1 MFLRSHGL
9 MVPRLLLGSPTGPPW
24 GPPPLPGTPPR
35 RGVLAWD
42 RSSQGPAG
50 SGSLGS
56 AGLGLGSGFGFGFSG
71 SRLGFRLGFR
81 LDFGWIW
88 IWLSF
93 TKILGG
99 FDLAWFDFGWFRLDF
114 GWIWFGL
121 V

>member
-1 MFLRSHGL
+1 MVLWYFVSLWALQGAPGGAPPSLR
-9 MVPRLLLGSPTGPPW
+9 PPQE
-24 GPPPLPGTPPR
+24 R
-35 RGVLAWD
+35 VLASD
-42 RSSQGPAG
+42 RSSQGPA
-50 SGSLGS
+50 SLGSLGS
-56 AGLGLGSGFGFGFSG
+56 AGLGLAGFGFGFSG

-88 IWLSF
+88 IWLQF
-93 TKILGG
+93 TKTLAG